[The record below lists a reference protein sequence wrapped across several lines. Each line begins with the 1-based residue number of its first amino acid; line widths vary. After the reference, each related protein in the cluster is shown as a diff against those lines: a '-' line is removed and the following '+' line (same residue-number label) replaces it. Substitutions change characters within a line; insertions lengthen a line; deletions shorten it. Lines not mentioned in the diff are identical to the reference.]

1 MAIISIPQSI
11 GGVTI
16 PGSVTNGPLG
26 MLFGGKK
33 GGSLQYPRD
42 LGSATRGHAV
52 QFEIME
58 IRPAGYQEGKNTSM
72 SDLATG
78 AAGKASETIDAAK
91 KAYTDTPGFVGG
103 VGAAASTILS
113 LEQPKS
119 KVVQTI
125 RLYMPETMAFSYA
138 SSYEDVELKGAI
150 QDAVQGIAG
159 AVSAGAGNVVQGISG
174 AIDSNIAKLALKT
187 KGLAINPM
195 KQMIFQGISFREF
208 QMAFT
213 FTPYS
218 KQEAQSVKKII
229 EAFRTHAA
237 PTINSGAA
245 GMFFI
250 PPSVFNIKF
259 MYKGKENPNIT
270 KVTEAVITNID
281 VNYAPNG
288 FSTYS
293 DGAPVQTQMTISF
306 RENALIDRN
315 KIKQGY

>member
-11 GGVTI
+11 GGITI

-58 IRPAGYQEGKNTSM
+58 ILPAGYQEGKTTNLS
-72 SDLATG
+72 SI
-78 AAGKASETIDAAK
+78 ASGVTDRTIGEIK
-91 KAYTDTPGFVGG
+91 NAYTETPGFLAGI
-103 VGAAASTILS
+103 GAAANKTLT
-113 LEQPKS
+113 LKGAEK
-119 KVVQTI
+119 KLVETV
-125 RLYMPETMAFSYA
+125 RLYMPETMAFSYGA
-138 SSYEDVELKGAI
+138 SYNDVELASAI
-150 QDAVQGIAG
+150 TNAVEGVAG
-159 AVSAGAGNVVQGISG
+159 AVSAKAGNVVQGVSQ
-174 AIDSNIAKLALKT
+174 AATSDLSKLALKT
-187 KGLAINPM
+187 QGLALNPM
-195 KQMIFQGISFREF
+195 QQLLFQGISFREF

-218 KQEAQSVKKII
+218 KQEAQTVQKII
-229 EAFRTHAA
+229 KAFRTAAA

-288 FSTYS
+288 FSTNS

-315 KIKQGY
+315 KIKEGY